1 MRGFLLV
8 LLFGVTVGLDDD
20 KIINGYNCPPHS
32 QPWQVFFTTDNYR
45 WCGGS
50 IINEWWVISAAH
62 CEKPADSLVAH
73 IGEHNT
79 EVDEGTEQHIVASK
93 VISHPF
99 YNPRTV
105 DNDIMLVKLSKPIRF
120 NNYIR
125 PIELT
130 SSHPSVGQE
139 CLVSGWGNLLNDG
152 GVQYPAQL
160 QCLDVPVLSLKTC
173 HQAYPGRIS
182 RNMFCAGFIEG
193 GKDSCQGD
201 SGGPL
206 VCNGKLEGIVSWGI
220 GCAVRNYPGVYT
232 EVYNYISWVRDTMQ
246 NN

>member
-1 MRGFLLV
+1 
-8 LLFGVTVGLDDD
+8 
-20 KIINGYNCPPHS
+20 
-32 QPWQVFFTTDNYR
+32 
-45 WCGGS
+45 
-50 IINEWWVISAAH
+50 
-62 CEKPADSLVAH
+62 
-73 IGEHNT
+73 
-79 EVDEGTEQHIVASK
+79 
-93 VISHPF
+93 
-99 YNPRTV
+99 
-105 DNDIMLVKLSKPIRF
+105 MLVKLSKPIRF